1 MSDVITKFKLE
12 TTQYDS
18 KLRDATDRMKDLMRA
33 VQVAGGSMNDLSA
46 KDKEGHRLETVEI
59 STKTWRVLQSRGLLN
74 RTTPFHDQ
82 IVRLV
87 EQNIGLFKKV
97 A

>member
-1 MSDVITKFKLE
+1 MATKNQTNKKHPYSLI
-12 TTQYDS
+12 
-18 KLRDATDRMKDLMRA
+18 
-33 VQVAGGSMNDLSA
+33 LSA